1 MQFDSLTYALF
12 LPGVFVLY
20 WALARRLRWQNA
32 LLLTA
37 SYTFYGWWDWRFLGL
52 IIATSLTTWGTA
64 LAIDRST
71 AHRKAWAGASI
82 ALNLGILF
90 AFKYFNFFRD
100 AAASLL
106 SSLGMSPDW
115 PTINIILPVGISFY
129 TFQAISYT
137 IDVLRRDMKPT
148 RELPAF
154 MVYIAFFPQLVAGP
168 IERARDLLPQFLKT
182 KQFDYANAVT
192 GMRQILW
199 GLTKKVVIAD
209 SLGGYLDNMLYTPAH
224 ESATTI
230 VMAALIFAMQIYAD
244 FSGYSDIA
252 IGSARLLNIKLS
264 ANFKYPFLSRSWN
277 EFWTRWHVTLMSWL
291 RTYVFYPL
299 GGSRCSRS
307 RTAFNVMVVFTLSG
321 LWHGAAWTFILW
333 GAYFGVLL
341 IAEKYLL
348 GKILPKIPA
357 VIRHILVLLI
367 VVISWVLFRSDT
379 IGYAAR
385 YVGVMFG
392 AGGNLFSGE
401 AVYYLLQYLP
411 EFVLC
416 VIGCFPLGKLI
427 KKRLSDGGTFP
438 QIVYHAAPKLY
449 AVVVFALGYM
459 KLVSGSFNPFIY
471 FRF

>member
-1 MQFDSLTYALF
+1 MLFTNTDFLILF
-12 LPGVFVLY
+12 LPLLFLCYFIIPQGKDGRLLWWKNFVL
-20 WALARRLRWQNA
+20 LAFSA
-32 LLLTA
+32 V
-37 SYTFYGWWDWRFLGL
+37 FYGFNGVRFLGL
-52 IIATSLTTWGTA
+52 L
-64 LAIDRST
+64 
-71 AHRKAWAGASI
+71 GASI
-82 ALNLGILF
+82 VINYVGGLTVTRPASKAWRRALFILVMVANFALLGYFKYANFATEVAANLG
-90 AFKYFNFFRD
+90 
-100 AAASLL
+100 L
-106 SSLGMSPDW
+106 SVRVTS
-115 PTINIILPVGISFY
+115 IVLPVGISFF
-129 TFQAISYT
+129 TFQGASYV
-137 IDVLRRDMKPT
+137 IDVYRGDAAVQKNPLKVA
-148 RELPAF
+148 LYVAL
-154 MVYIAFFPQLVAGP
+154 FPQLVAGP
-168 IERARDLLPQFLKT
+168 IVRYTTVERELNARRHTLELFSDGVERFMIGFAKKMIL
-182 KQFDYANAVT
+182 ANAM
-192 GMRQILW
+192 GE
-199 GLTKKVVIAD
+199 IAD
-209 SLGGYLDNMLYTPAH
+209 QVFAADPSTTAVAWVGAIAYT
-224 ESATTI
+224 
-230 VMAALIFAMQIYAD
+230 FQIYFD
-244 FSGYSDIA
+244 FSAYSDMA
-252 IGSARLLNIKLS
+252 IGLGKMFGFRFEE
-264 ANFKYPFLSRSWN
+264 NFNYPYIASSVTD
-277 EFWTRWHVTLMSWL
+277 FWRRWHISLSTWF
-291 RTYVFYPL
+291 RDYVYIPL
-299 GGSRCSRS
+299 GGNRCSKARHI
-307 RTAFNVMVVFTLSG
+307 FNLMVVWTLTG
-321 LWHGAAWTFILW
+321 MWHGAAWTFILW